1 MTLDE
6 CKKVFERVS
15 EGAVFDCIDKESYF
29 QFDIIG
35 GDNSESNFYLKFKDG
50 HMSVHEGDYK
60 ERDVML
66 IVTPATLDKII
77 TGRLDPAYA
86 YATRKI
92 KMPTLYGS
100 DKTPT
105 SPSSKMCSTDFSK
118 LNPC

>member
-50 HMSVHEGDYK
+50 RMSVHEGDYK

-92 KMPTLYGS
+92 KMPGDANLGRMVLTMVAGEW
-100 DKTPT
+100 K
-105 SPSSKMCSTDFSK
+105 
-118 LNPC
+118 NRIAHR

>member
-60 ERDVML
+60 ERVKD
-66 IVTPATLDKII
+66 
-77 TGRLDPAYA
+77 YC
-86 YATRKI
+86 
-92 KMPTLYGS
+92 GS
-100 DKTPT
+100 
-105 SPSSKMCSTDFSK
+105 SACVWQGNSMGAAV
-118 LNPC
+118 